1 MSKTYVAVQ
10 RSGQKQNELTH
21 WKYIKREKQPNGK
34 YRYYYIE
41 DKNKLK
47 VEKVEKHKY
56 EGNFYGNKTEA
67 YLVKSPETHSKYE
80 IVDKSIY
87 NDTKTGYKLYI
98 GSQPL
103 SKIAKEQIR
112 IGSDFIKD
120 TLKDLVINSK
130 KKLGIH

>member
-21 WKYIKREKQPNGK
+21 WKYIKREKKNGK
-34 YRYYYIE
+34 WRYYYE
-41 DKNKLK
+41 DNNKLK
-47 VEKVEKHKY
+47 LEKVEKQKY

-67 YLVKSPETHSKYE
+67 YLVKSPETHNKYE

-87 NDTKTGYKLYI
+87 DDTKTGYKLYI

-103 SKIAKEQIR
+103 SKITKEQIR

-120 TLKDLVINSK
+120 TIKDLVINSK